1 MAADTVTKI
10 LNYAQQ
16 LIIER
21 GVNAFSYR
29 DISEE
34 VGIKTASIH
43 YHFPT
48 KDDLCLAVT
57 QRFTKSFTDQLASL
71 ANSTESGIN
80 RINSYGKILINAYDD
95 GRGFCLCA
103 SLATDEASL
112 SEDISKVVK
121 DFFTDSKVWVKQAI
135 KDGQAQGEIADSV
148 NAEKTANAIVSLF
161 EGGLVIARAHQSDKP
176 LKDAISW
183 ANDFLKTQ

>member
-1 MAADTVTKI
+1 MTTETVTKI
-10 LNYAQQ
+10 LNYAQK

-21 GVNAFSYR
+21 GLNAFSYR

-34 VGIKTASIH
+34 VGIQTASIH

-57 QRFTKSFTDQLASL
+57 QRFTKNFTDQLASL
-71 ANSTESGIN
+71 ANSTESGIK
-80 RINSYGKILINAYDD
+80 RINSYGKILLNAFDD
-95 GRGFCLCA
+95 GKGFCLCV

-112 SEDISKVVK
+112 SDDTSKVVK

-135 KDGQAQGEIADSV
+135 KDGQAQGEIVASL
-148 NAEKTANAIVSLF
+148 NAEKTATAIVSLF
-161 EGGLVIARAHQSDKP
+161 EGGLVVARAHLS
-176 LKDAISW
+176 LIHI
-183 ANDFLKTQ
+183 